1 MKRLN
6 FQNSFFGKP
15 AYNKG
20 GVLIPDND
28 IKFKVADYT
37 TGHCVNNHLKCLLH
51 QDIVDRNGGWTY
63 LAKSRHANEGRFPR
77 LNQLNQSVCLFL
89 DAEDFDRHAEEFQDD
104 PVGTCQRK
112 TAQQKALEG
121 LAKNV
126 SSQLKRKFPEIYAL
140 HNPKAAPLVNFS
152 SSQIS
157 DSLGIT
163 QSYAVSKKSV
173 KTQPVES
180 QSVSNSEIATEVFNI
195 LKSHNLT
202 MDRIVKVFEI
212 VKLNHE

>member
-6 FQNSFFGKP
+6 FQFSKP

-20 GVLIPDND
+20 GVVIYDNNLP
-28 IKFKVADYT
+28 KFKVADFN
-37 TGHCVNNHLKCLLH
+37 TGHCISNHLKCLLH
-51 QDIVDRNGGWTY
+51 EDIVDKNGGWEY
-63 LAKSRHANEGRFPR
+63 LANMHNMGSFPR
-77 LNQLNQSVCLFL
+77 LNQLTKSVCNYL
-89 DAEDFDRHAEEFQDD
+89 DAKDFDRHAEKFQDD
-104 PVGTCQRK
+104 PVGACQRK

-121 LAKNV
+121 LAKNQ